1 MPSYM
6 AGKGISKG
14 KNEAPARTASI
25 CQEPEK
31 CVQMMGF
38 PLHPT
43 LLFLPTGAK
52 SSLVVRGQTA
62 WNSGQEITPKQ
73 RSEE

>member
-1 MPSYM
+1 M

-62 WNSGQEITPKQ
+62 
-73 RSEE
+73 